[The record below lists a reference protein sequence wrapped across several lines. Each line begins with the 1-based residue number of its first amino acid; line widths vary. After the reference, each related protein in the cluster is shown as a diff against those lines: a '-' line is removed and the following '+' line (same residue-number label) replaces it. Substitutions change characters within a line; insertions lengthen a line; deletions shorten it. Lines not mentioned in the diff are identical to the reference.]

1 MPKCDWCKG
10 SDIYERYHDEEWGV
24 PLLDEHKTFEFLIL
38 EGVQAGLSWLTVLK
52 RRQDYRLVYEQFNAE
67 KMARW
72 DDHRI
77 EQLML
82 DSRIIRNRLKI
93 DSARRNAQAYL
104 AMLEAG
110 QSLQSF
116 FWDFVDGQPIQNQ
129 FRSMSDVPA
138 QTDLS
143 VKISKALKKLGFNF
157 VGPTIVYA
165 HMQAMGLVN
174 DHLLGCERHSA
185 CETLAKRMSEQ

>member
-52 RRQDYRLVYEQFNAE
+52 RREDYRLVYEQFNAE

-93 DSARRNAQAYL
+93 ESARRNAQAYL

-116 FWDFVDGQPIQNQ
+116 FWDFVEGQPIQNQ

-185 CETLAKRMSEQ
+185 CETLAKRMGEQ

>member
-1 MPKCDWCKG
+1 MPRCDWCIG
-10 SDIYERYHDEEWGV
+10 HEIYEKYHDEEWGT

-52 RRQDYRLVYEQFNAE
+52 RRDDYRLVYEQFDAE

-72 DDHRI
+72 DDHRV

-93 DSARRNAQAYL
+93 ESARRNAQAYL

-116 FWDFVDGQPIQNQ
+116 FWNFVDGQPIQNR
-129 FRSMSDVPA
+129 FHSMSEVPA

-174 DHLLGCERHSA
+174 DHLVGCERHSA

>member
-52 RRQDYRLVYEQFNAE
+52 RREDYRLVYEQFNAE

-72 DDHRI
+72 GDHRI

-93 DSARRNAQAYL
+93 ESARRNAQAYL

-116 FWDFVDGQPIQNQ
+116 FWDFVEGQPIQNQ
-129 FRSMSDVPA
+129 FHSMSDVPA

-185 CETLAKRMSEQ
+185 CETLAKRMGEQ

>member
-1 MPKCDWCKG
+1 MPRCDWCKG
-10 SDIYERYHDEEWGV
+10 NDIYERYHDEEWGV
-24 PLLDEHKTFEFLIL
+24 PLTDENKLFEFVIL

-52 RRQDYRLVYEQFNAE
+52 RRDDYRLVYDQFDPNE
-67 KMARW
+67 IARW

-82 DSRIIRNRLKI
+82 DQRIIRNRLKI
-93 DSARRNAQAYL
+93 ESARRNAQAYL
-104 AMLEAG
+104 DLLDKG
-110 QSLQSF
+110 HTLKHF
-116 FWDFVDGQPIQNQ
+116 FWNFVDGHPIQNRFDSVSQ
-129 FRSMSDVPA
+129 LPA

-143 VKISKALKKLGFNF
+143 VTISKSLKKLGFNF

-174 DHLLGCERHSA
+174 DHLVGCERHQA
-185 CETLAKRMSEQ
+185 CETLGLNLSI

>member
-1 MPKCDWCKG
+1 MPRCDWCTG
-10 SDIYERYHDEEWGV
+10 HDIYEKYHDEEWGT

-52 RRQDYRLVYEQFNAE
+52 RRDDYRLVYEQFDAE

-93 DSARRNAQAYL
+93 ESARRNAQAYL

-116 FWDFVDGQPIQNQ
+116 FWNFVDGQPIQNR
-129 FRSMSDVPA
+129 FHSMSEVPA

-157 VGPTIVYA
+157 VGPTIMYA

-174 DHLLGCERHSA
+174 DHLVGCERHSA
-185 CETLAKRMSEQ
+185 CETLAKRMSEH